1 MRRARYRSVRN
12 SVCLASKHLV
22 VAVVVEDRHLL
33 PDGDPIPAAAGPKS
47 ANPGVPKIFG
57 PAEGCRHTFQVSI
70 FSDPGQ
76 GTATADVGGRLTSHL
91 NAREEV
97 RTMMDQYKCGKCGK
111 TAPKAGFC
119 CGAPMKK
126 VS

>member
-1 MRRARYRSVRN
+1 MSSYFWGEHFPGS
-12 SVCLASKHLV
+12 
-22 VAVVVEDRHLL
+22 
-33 PDGDPIPAAAGPKS
+33 GP
-47 ANPGVPKIFG
+47 
-57 PAEGCRHTFQVSI
+57 
-70 FSDPGQ
+70 

>member
-1 MRRARYRSVRN
+1 MGQLSRS
-12 SVCLASKHLV
+12 A
-22 VAVVVEDRHLL
+22 RHLSRSALRRGGGGTRRRGDGRL
-33 PDGDPIPAAAGPKS
+33 PGPRPLPAAAGPKS
-47 ANPGVPKIFG
+47 TNPGGPKIFG

-70 FSDPGQ
+70 FP
-76 GTATADVGGRLTSHL
+76 GRLTSHL

-111 TAPKAGFC
+111 SAPKAGFC

>member
-70 FSDPGQ
+70 
-76 GTATADVGGRLTSHL
+76 TSHL

-111 TAPKAGFC
+111 MAPKAGFC
-119 CGAPMKK
+119 CGAPM
-126 VS
+126 

>member
-1 MRRARYRSVRN
+1 MRRARYHSVRN
-12 SVCLASKHLV
+12 RVCLA
-22 VAVVVEDRHLL
+22 
-33 PDGDPIPAAAGPKS
+33 AAGPGNARSRHCIRPQLRARPKS

-57 PAEGCRHTFQVSI
+57 PAEGCRHTFGVSI